1 MLKLYISLV
10 RLHTEYASIIWD
22 PHLSKDILAL
32 ENTQKFA
39 LRVCLKNWRA
49 DYDLLLDQAHLP
61 RLSSRRKFLKLCL
74 LYNIFTGKV
83 IYHDSPLVRWSSPI
97 LTDSKT
103 LCNSLLY
110 MPELTTSNILFF
122 LHLLRPETPYTL
134 MLPVVV

>member
-1 MLKLYISLV
+1 MTVIQKEIFKTMPALQY
-10 RLHTEYASIIWD
+10 LHRE
-22 PHLSKDILAL
+22 
-32 ENTQKFA
+32 
-39 LRVCLKNWRA
+39 
-49 DYDLLLDQAHLP
+49 
-61 RLSSRRKFLKLCL
+61 
-74 LYNIFTGKV
+74 V

-134 MLPVVV
+134 MLPARTLCCRLNMPSVTSCIRSLRLVFVVGVVCCFVRSFD